1 MVNDKQ
7 ITCPSILVR
16 GFRAA
21 CLLVFAALAPCV
33 NAAVTQPIDGGGT
46 ALLAS
51 GTSLS
56 TDEKTLLNANE
67 VTELWKTGD
76 TTLTSEGIS
85 SFSGIIRVKG
95 GILSVAAQAGL
106 GTTAGATYVESGA
119 TLQVTGAV
127 RLNEP
132 LFLEGTG
139 STGSNGAFRP
149 AANAGIGNVSNG
161 SLTLT
166 GNTLINSASAYYFTP
181 KTLDMGGHTLTF
193 QGAKFYFQTTTVLNP
208 GAFTG
213 NMGNKNNT
221 IWMMAGSKLDT
232 GDASTFTMA
241 NNTTLSFYNN
251 TSAANNNWTLRY
263 SGSQGFIYVD
273 NNANTTAS
281 HAPSRW
287 NGPVTIDS
295 GKTLKIYYATAN
307 SWHTF
312 PGPISGAGGLTINSD
327 SNGSGTR
334 LILSGTNT
342 YTGVTS
348 PNKGAIWFM
357 HRKAVPCDPFNTSKF
372 GALGSGASMVLPLR
386 DDADVD
392 SETSWTA
399 VNLKEVYDA
408 YDTSTSCPFTPDIV
422 SGGTFTYP
430 YAFDASHGSY
440 AFTRHYQGGGTVR
453 FTGDFAGRPTVS
465 LSANPED
472 GTTVVI
478 DGSGD
483 ALRQNQY
490 GRITFENG
498 RFRLENTGLWFTSA
512 KDGLA
517 KFNVAVR
524 GASSKTRVTFGPGAA
539 MGQTIQRTTEEF
551 HLAVEDNKY
560 GTLEFLDG
568 CAFTNKL
575 LAGYNAGSQ
584 AAAYQRG
591 GKVYFTAG
599 EGNDAYWGE
608 KGYFFYEKDGG
619 EMRVRGG
626 TRLGN
631 QTSGVGIV
639 HAFGDWTVET
649 YSFAIGVAGTGV
661 LYQTNGRLSANGI
674 SSQQGSL
681 SICNG
686 VWGGGKSGGHGNLT
700 VRGAGAEVHVAND
713 TFFMADTSNSRS
725 FINLMDGG
733 TFRLAQIRKSGANSQ
748 TSSGWSSYAI
758 SDALAYVNFNGG
770 VLKSTGKASNLFG
783 SGDKAP
789 DRVTVFSRGA
799 VIDTAGHDANC
810 NIALQ
815 APAGKGIA
823 SIALPDGFVATGYMG
838 PPVVTIVG
846 DGAGATAVCE
856 FDSTNQVVTG
866 ITVTSPGWNYT
877 TATITLSRGGKTTTT
892 TCAATLADNATT
904 GGLTKRG
911 SGTLSLLAANTYFGA
926 TRIEGGTLAAAVAD
940 AVPAGSAVE
949 FAGGV
954 LAVGTGVQIP
964 GQLSVD
970 ASAYQAEPG
979 RPGRWTLMTVADGG
993 GAVPSVS
1000 GLPAG
1005 YSTSFE
1011 GGVLTLRKLG
1021 GLRIMVR

>member
-1 MVNDKQ
+1 MQHCLK
-7 ITCPSILVR
+7 ILSV
-16 GFRAA
+16 GLVAA
-21 CLLVFAALAPCV
+21 CAVLSASAAE
-33 NAAVTQPIDGGGT
+33 TQPIEGGGT
-46 ALLAS
+46 ALITS
-51 GTSLS
+51 GTSLTS
-56 TDEKTLLNANE
+56 DEKTMLNNNQ

-76 TTLTSEGIS
+76 TTLASEGIS
-85 SFSGIIRVKG
+85 SFAGIIRVKG

-149 AANAGIGNVSNG
+149 ATNAGIGNVSNG

-166 GNTLINSASAYYFTP
+166 GNTLINSASTYYFTP

-213 NMGNKNNT
+213 EMGNKNNT

-241 NNTTLSFYNN
+241 NNTSLSFYNN

-263 SGSQGFIYVD
+263 SGSQGFINVD
-273 NNANTTAS
+273 NNANTSAS

-307 SWHTF
+307 SWHAF
-312 PGPISGAGGLTINSD
+312 PGPISGAGGLTID
-327 SNGSGTR
+327 SNSNGTGTR

-392 SETSWTA
+392 SETGWTA
-399 VNLKEVYDA
+399 ANLKEVYDA
-408 YDTSTSCPFTPDIV
+408 YDTSSSCPFTPDIV

-453 FTGDFAGRPTVS
+453 LTGDFAGRPTVS
-465 LSANPED
+465 LSANPDD

-517 KFNVAVR
+517 KFNVEVR

-551 HLAVEDNKY
+551 HLAVVDNKY

-584 AAAYQRG
+584 AAVYQRG
-591 GKVYFTAG
+591 GDVYFTNG
-599 EGNDAYWGE
+599 EGNDAYWGD
-608 KGYFFYEKDGG
+608 KGYCFYEKTNGKLY
-619 EMRVRGG
+619 VKGG
-626 TRLGN
+626 TRLGKS
-631 QTSGVGIV
+631 TSGSGVFHGR
-639 HAFGDWTVET
+639 GDWTVGT
-649 YSFAIGVAGTGV
+649 YPFAVGVCGTGV
-661 LYQTNGRLSANGI
+661 LYQTSGRLSANGTTT
-674 SSQQGSL
+674 QKGSL

-686 VWGGGKSGGHGNLT
+686 YWGGRSGGHGNLT
-700 VRGAGAEVHVAND
+700 VRGADAEIYVAND

-725 FINLMDGG
+725 YINLMDGG
-733 TFRLAQIRKSGANSQ
+733 TFRLAQIRKSGANSMGD
-748 TSSGWSSYAI
+748 SGGWPSVAI

-770 VLKSTGKASNLFG
+770 VLKSTGKVSNLFG
-783 SGDKAP
+783 SDDEAP
-789 DRVTVFSRGA
+789 DRVTVFSGGA
-799 VIDTAGHDANC
+799 VIDTAGHNANC
-810 NIALQ
+810 NIAIQ
-815 APAGKGIA
+815 APTGKGIA
-823 SIALPDGFVATGYMG
+823 SIAFPDGFVATGYMG
-838 PPVVTIVG
+838 PPVVTIAG
-846 DGAGATAVCE
+846 DGIGATAVCE

-877 TATITLSRGGKTTTT
+877 TATVTLSRGGKTTTT
-892 TCAATLADNATT
+892 TCVATLADNATT

-911 SGTLSLLAANTYFGA
+911 AGTLSLLAANTYGGS
-926 TRIEGGTLAAAVAD
+926 TRIEGGTLSAVVAD
-940 AVPAGSAVE
+940 AVPSGSEVV

-954 LAVGTGVQIP
+954 LAVGTGVSIP
-964 GQLSVD
+964 SILTVD
-970 ASAYQAEPG
+970 GSAYQVESG
-979 RPGRWTLMTVADGG
+979 RTGKWTLMTVADGAAAVPHVNGLPKGYTTSFDG
-993 GAVPSVS
+993 GA
-1000 GLPAG
+1000 
-1005 YSTSFE
+1005 
-1011 GGVLTLRKLG
+1011 LTLHNFRAM
-1021 GLRIMVR
+1021 IIVVR